1 MFVFRSIACA
11 PTSPRRVVGPCTARN
26 SLPYSNRPQFCTGGE
41 MDGRVTAYRHR
52 LAASARCFDCTV
64 RNRSESMWAGV
75 DLGVRHAGAGE
86 RLPRALAVLG
96 LWFLAWPRRAGSLLA
111 WLAVFSLLVAISPQ
125 QARAEYVQELFNGR
139 DLESWVVT
147 GCRAEVQDGALV
159 LVEGNGLV
167 RSVHTYDDF
176 ELDLEWRA
184 RKEEAW
190 DSGIYF
196 RAGLPPEG
204 RPWPVRYQ
212 VNLAAG
218 QEGAVRGLEGTARSD
233 LVMPG
238 QWNRFVLRVVG
249 RRASLEIN
257 GKPAWEIDS
266 IEESEGY
273 VGLQAEVPNGGQVE
287 FRNITIKELQHQPLF
302 NGQDLEGWE
311 PADLQAG
318 TCWQVEDGMLACNGS
333 EGTWLRSRK
342 EFGDFDLRLE
352 YRLEPGGNSGV
363 FLRVPENGAHQGR
376 ANNNGGPSGVEVQI
390 LDDAAERYRNLQPY
404 QYSASV
410 YGIAAAKE
418 RVARPAGEWN
428 SLQIT
433 CRGTHYRVIHNGI
446 TVVDA
451 AAEAFPELAERE
463 LRGYLGL
470 QNHGT
475 RVWFRRLRIRE
486 WP

>member
-1 MFVFRSIACA
+1 MASSAKYF
-11 PTSPRRVVGPCTARN
+11 GCTARYG
-26 SLPYSNRPQFCTGGE
+26 PEG
-41 MDGRVTAYRHR
+41 
-52 LAASARCFDCTV
+52 
-64 RNRSESMWAGV
+64 MWAV
-75 DLGVRHAGAGE
+75 ADLGVRHASAVG
-86 RLPRALAVLG
+86 RLPRAASG
-96 LWFLAWPRRAGSLLA
+96 RGTWFLLCRRRASWLTA
-111 WLAVFSLLVAISPQ
+111 WLRVLSLLVALVPL
-125 QARAEYVQELFNGR
+125 AVRAEYVQELFNGR

-147 GCRAEVQDGALV
+147 SCRAEVQDGVLV

-184 RKEEAW
+184 RKEQAW

-204 RPWPVRYQ
+204 RPWPARYQ

-218 QEGAVRGLEGTARSD
+218 QEGAVRGFEGTARSD
-233 LVMPG
+233 LVKPG

-266 IEESEGY
+266 VEESEGY
-273 VGLQAEVPNGGQVE
+273 VGLQAEVPSGGQVE
-287 FRNITIKELQHQPLF
+287 FRNISIKELEHRALF

-311 PADLQAG
+311 PADPQAG
-318 TCWQVEDGMLACNGS
+318 TCWQVEDGLLACNGS

-363 FLRVPENGAHQGR
+363 FVRVPENGAHQGR

-390 LDDAAERYRNLQPY
+390 LDDAAEQYRSLEPY

-410 YGIAAAKE
+410 YGIAAARE

-428 SLQIT
+428 SMQIT

-451 AAEAFPELAERE
+451 TAEAFPELAERE

>member
-1 MFVFRSIACA
+1 MFLFRSIVFA
-11 PTSPRRVVGPCTARN
+11 PTSQHRVISPCTGRS
-26 SLPYSNRPQFCTGGE
+26 SLPHWNRRQFCTLGE
-41 MDGRVTAYRHR
+41 MDGLVTAYWRRMARWLR
-52 LAASARCFDCTV
+52 LFGCTV
-64 RNRSESMWAGV
+64 PNGPKAMWGGV
-75 DLGVRHAGAGE
+75 GLGVWHAGARE
-86 RLPRALAVLG
+86 RLARTLAVLAR
-96 LWFLAWPRRAGSLLA
+96 WFLPWLRRGGCLQA
-111 WLAVFSLLVAISPQ
+111 WLAFFSLLLVLSPLD
-125 QARAEYVQELFNGR
+125 ASAEYVQELFNGR
-139 DLESWVVT
+139 DLESWLVT

-184 RKEEAW
+184 RKKQGW

-196 RAGLPPEG
+196 RAGLPAEG

-218 QEGAVRGLEGTARSD
+218 QEGAVRGFEGTARSD
-233 LVMPG
+233 LVKPG
-238 QWNRFVLRVVG
+238 QWNRFVLRVVEH
-249 RRASLEIN
+249 RASLEIN

-273 VGLQAEVPNGGQVE
+273 VGLQAEVPSGGQVE
-287 FRNITIKELQHQPLF
+287 FRNISIRELAHQPLF
-302 NGQDLEGWE
+302 DGRYLEGWE
-311 PADLQAG
+311 PADPRAG
-318 TCWQVEDGMLACNGS
+318 ACWQVEGGLLACNGS

-342 EFGDFDLRLE
+342 EFGDIDLRLE

-363 FLRVPENGAHQGR
+363 FVRVPENGAHQGR

-390 LDDAAERYRNLQPY
+390 LDDAAEQYRNLEPY
-404 QYSASV
+404 QYSGSV
-410 YGIAAAKE
+410 YGIVAASE
-418 RVARPAGEWN
+418 RAARPAGEWN

-451 AAEAFPELAERE
+451 AAEGFPELAERE

-475 RVWFRRLRIRE
+475 RVWFRSLRIRE

>member
-1 MFVFRSIACA
+1 MLVVQTAAHVCA
-11 PTSPRRVVGPCTARN
+11 PLRSAAASQVSANPGNRLTSKRPDTMVRVRLSESAR
-26 SLPYSNRPQFCTGGE
+26 
-41 MDGRVTAYRHR
+41 RHR
-52 LAASARCFDCTV
+52 TSLAERCLGPAVPDGPALRRAAVPVARPAVPFP
-64 RNRSESMWAGV
+64 G
-75 DLGVRHAGAGE
+75 GKHARRGRTLA
-86 RLPRALAVLG
+86 RPHAARPVALAFVLLG
-96 LWFLAWPRRAGSLLA
+96 MLLP
-111 WLAVFSLLVAISPQ
+111 L

-139 DLESWVVT
+139 DMNCWVVT

-167 RSVHTYDDF
+167 RSLYTYDDF

-184 RKEEAW
+184 RKEAAW

-196 RAGLPPEG
+196 RASLPPEG
-204 RPWPVRYQ
+204 RPWPARYQ

-218 QEGAVRGLEGTARSD
+218 QEGAVRGFEGTARPD
-233 LVMPG
+233 LVKAG
-238 QWNRFVLRVVG
+238 QWNRFVLRVAG

-257 GKPAWEIDS
+257 GKPAWEIDR
-266 IEESEGY
+266 IEEPEGY
-273 VGLQAEVPNGGQVE
+273 VGLQAEVPSGGQVE
-287 FRNITIKELQHQPLF
+287 FRNISVRELEHQSLF

-311 PADLQAG
+311 PADTRAG
-318 TCWQVEDGMLACNGS
+318 DCWQVEEGLLTCTGS
-333 EGTWLRSRK
+333 EGSWLRSRR

-376 ANNNGGPSGVEVQI
+376 EHNHGEPSGVEVQI
-390 LDDAAERYRNLQPY
+390 LDDAAEQYRDLAPY

-410 YGIAAAKE
+410 YAIAAARD

-451 AAEAFPELAERE
+451 TADDLPELADRN

-475 RVWFRRLRIRE
+475 RVWFRHLRIRS